1 MANPDSIGHRN
12 RLIRLLERC
21 AGIGGSTGGSI
32 IEIALLVPVFT
43 VLIVGSAEFA
53 GLEYAA
59 IETSNA
65 ARAGVAYGAQSSTTA
80 ADTAGMQNAAVNDSP
95 NVAGLVATAKE
106 FWSCSATPSTQHTS
120 PPTCTGTGT
129 GNHVLNYVEVTTT
142 ATVTPEFHLP
152 GLPSSYT
159 LTGQAIMRVQ

>member
-1 MANPDSIGHRN
+1 MAHADSIGHRS

-65 ARAGVAYGAQSSTTA
+65 ARAGVAYGSQSSATA

-95 NVAGLVATAKE
+95 NVPGLVATAKE
-106 FWSCSATPSTQHTS
+106 FWSCSATPSTQNTL
-120 PPTCTGTGT
+120 PPKCTGA

-142 ATVTPEFHLP
+142 ATVTPEFHVP